1 MTVES
6 LISGA
11 EARASSLLAGA
22 TSAISAATSAVTNM
36 GYTQISYN
44 PLPAP
49 PAPPTSGPDEPPELD
64 ENSPD
69 FSDDA
74 PDDPEYDVIQPFEA
88 GEAPPLFDEKA
99 PILDKISKPA
109 ELSAFSESLPSLDL
123 NTALPPAPSLITPPD
138 PTFTEHTEPE
148 YEALPLPTFDGQKPV
163 DTTVVPTEIEVSFNA
178 AYREASPTM
187 TAAIAGYVDAQL
199 VKMNP
204 QYHAQMA
211 AIEGQLT
218 KYLAGGTGLKPEVED
233 AIYARAQ
240 AKNDLEAK
248 RVQDAVLADTAAR
261 GFTLPT
267 GVMTAAMIRARQDA
281 ANNNAKAAN
290 EIAIAQAEMEQK
302 NLQFAVTTSA
312 GLRAT
317 VLNATLSYMQNLTT
331 INGQALDYAKSVLSS
346 IIEMY
351 NTSVKAFTAKL
362 EAYKAEASVYDVR
375 MRGALTGI
383 EIYKAEISAFQALT
397 QADHT
402 KVEVYKAR
410 IDVLT
415 AKATLYRT
423 RVDAAVSAASMERLK
438 LDAFQA
444 KVQAYGAQVQAKNA
458 EWQGYLAKLSGENAK
473 VQVFTAQAQAYSAQ
487 VQGYRAGEEAK
498 SEASKA
504 AAALNTAKAQQY
516 AAATDGYK
524 AVVMAKGE
532 VARAKIENQRTLILA
547 YQAASHA
554 QVASAQMQTE
564 SYKATQQVAIEN
576 AKMTIQA
583 MVTSAELKYKYGEA
597 LARVAN
603 SNAVIHGNLAGSA
616 LAGINT
622 LASQSISE

>member
-11 EARASSLLAGA
+11 EGRANSLLSGA
-22 TSAISAATSAVTNM
+22 TSAIDTATAAISNM
-36 GYTQISYN
+36 GYTQVTFN
-44 PLPAP
+44 PLPTPQQPSP
-49 PAPPTSGPDEPPELD
+49 PEALTPPDISDVPPDMTDPVPDEP
-64 ENSPD
+64 
-69 FSDDA
+69 
-74 PDDPEYDVIQPFEA
+74 EYSVVQPFEA
-88 GEAPPLFDEKA
+88 GVAPLFTA
-99 PILDKISKPA
+99 PAPAINSPSKPSQ
-109 ELSAFSESLPSLDL
+109 LSAFSQSLPSLNL
-123 NTALPPAPSLITPPD
+123 NVSLPSAPEIIMPLE
-138 PTFTEHTEPE
+138 PTFTVRTEPV
-148 YEALPLPTFDGQKPV
+148 APTIQLPTFDGQMPV
-163 DTTVVPTEIEVSFNA
+163 DTTVVPTGIEASFNA

-204 QYHAQMA
+204 QYYGQMA

-218 KYLAGGTGLKPEVED
+218 KYLAGGTGLKAEVED

-267 GVMTAAMIRARQDA
+267 GVMAAAMIRARQDA

-362 EAYKAEASVYDVR
+362 EAYKTEASVYEVR
-375 MRGALTGI
+375 MRGALTGV
-383 EIYKAEISAFQALT
+383 EIYKAEISALQALT
-397 QADHT
+397 QVDHS

-415 AKATLYRT
+415 AMISMYRT
-423 RVDAAVSAASMERLK
+423 RVEAVVSAASLERLK
-438 LDAFQA
+438 VDAFQA
-444 KVQAYGAQVQAKNA
+444 QVQAYGAQVQAKNA
-458 EWQGYLAKLSGENAK
+458 EWQGYSAELSGETAK
-473 VQVFTAQAQAYSAQ
+473 VQIYSAQAQAYSAQ
-487 VQGYRAGEEAK
+487 VQGYRAEVEAK
-498 SEASKA
+498 GETSKA
-504 AAALNTAKAQQY
+504 AAATNAAMAQQY

-532 VARAKIENQRTLILA
+532 VARTKIENQRVSILA
-547 YQAASHA
+547 YQAASQA

-583 MVTSAELKYKYGEA
+583 MVTSAEMKHKYGEA
-597 LARVAN
+597 LARIAN
-603 SNAVIHGNLAGSA
+603 SNAVIHGNLAGAA
-616 LAGINT
+616 LAGINA

>member
-1 MTVES
+1 MTVDS
-6 LISGA
+6 LINGA
-11 EARASSLLAGA
+11 ESRANSLLSGA
-22 TSAISAATSAVTNM
+22 TSAINTATSAISNM
-36 GYTQISYN
+36 GYTQVTFT
-44 PLPAP
+44 PLPIPQQPSP
-49 PAPPTSGPDEPPELD
+49 PDALTPPTLT
-64 ENSPD
+64 
-69 FSDDA
+69 DA
-74 PDDPEYDVIQPFEA
+74 PFDMSDQAPDTPIYDIVQPFEA
-88 GEAPPLFDEKA
+88 GVAPLFTASA
-99 PILDKISKPA
+99 PAINLPSKPSQ
-109 ELSAFSESLPSLDL
+109 LSAFSQVLPSLNL
-123 NTALPPAPSLITPPD
+123 NVSLPPAPSLIMPPE
-138 PTFTEHTEPE
+138 PTFTERAEPD
-148 YEALPLPTFDGQKPV
+148 APTVQLPTFDGQMPV
-163 DTTVVPTEIEVSFNA
+163 DTTVVPTGIEASFNA

-187 TAAIAGYVDAQL
+187 TTAIAGYVDAQL

-267 GVMTAAMIRARQDA
+267 GVMAAAMIRARQDA
-281 ANNNAKAAN
+281 ANNNAKAAS

-362 EAYKAEASVYDVR
+362 EAYKAEASVYEVR

-383 EIYKAEISAFQALT
+383 EIYKAEISALQALT
-397 QADHT
+397 QVDHS

-415 AKATLYRT
+415 AMTSMYRT
-423 RVDAAVSAASMERLK
+423 RVEAMVSAASLERLK
-438 LDAFQA
+438 VDAFQA
-444 KVQAYGAQVQAKNA
+444 QVQAYGAQVQAKNA
-458 EWQGYLAKLSGENAK
+458 EWQGYSAEISGETAK
-473 VQVFTAQAQAYSAQ
+473 VQVYAAQAQAYSAQ
-487 VQGYRAGEEAK
+487 VQGYRAEVEAK
-498 SEASKA
+498 GEVSKA
-504 AAALNTAKAQQY
+504 AAATNAAMAQQY
-516 AAATDGYK
+516 AAASDGYK

-532 VARAKIENQRTLILA
+532 VARTKIENQRVSILA
-547 YQAASHA
+547 YQAATHA

-564 SYKATQQVAIEN
+564 SYKAAQQVAIEN
-576 AKMTIQA
+576 AKLTINA
-583 MVTSAELKYKYGEA
+583 MVTSAEMKHKYAEA
-597 LARVAN
+597 LARISN

-616 LAGINT
+616 LAGINA
-622 LASQSISE
+622 LASQSITE

>member
-6 LISGA
+6 LIAGAEGRAASLLSGA
-11 EARASSLLAGA
+11 A
-22 TSAISAATSAVTNM
+22 SAISAATSAISNM
-36 GYTQISYN
+36 GYTQVMFA
-44 PLPAP
+44 PLPIPQQPSP
-49 PAPPTSGPDEPPELD
+49 PDALTPPPLT
-64 ENSPD
+64 
-69 FSDDA
+69 DA
-74 PDDPEYDVIQPFEA
+74 PFDMSDQAPDTPTYGIVQPFEA
-88 GEAPPLFDEKA
+88 GVAPLFTASA
-99 PILDKISKPA
+99 PAINSPSKPSQ
-109 ELSAFSESLPSLDL
+109 LSAFSQVLPSLDL
-123 NTALPPAPSLITPPD
+123 NVSLPSAPSLIMPPE
-138 PTFTEHTEPE
+138 PTFTERAEPD
-148 YEALPLPTFDGQKPV
+148 APTVQLPTFDGQMPV
-163 DTTVVPTEIEVSFNA
+163 DTTVVPTGIEASFNA

-204 QYHAQMA
+204 QYHVQMA

-267 GVMTAAMIRARQDA
+267 GVMAAAMIRARQDA

-362 EAYKAEASVYDVR
+362 EAYKAEASVYEVR

-383 EIYKAEISAFQALT
+383 EIYKAEISALQALT
-397 QADHT
+397 QVDHS

-415 AKATLYRT
+415 AMTSMYRT
-423 RVDAAVSAASMERLK
+423 RVEAVVSAASLERLK
-438 LDAFQA
+438 VDAFQA
-444 KVQAYGAQVQAKNA
+444 QVQAYGAQVQAKNA
-458 EWQGYLAKLSGENAK
+458 EWQGYSAEISGETAK
-473 VQVFTAQAQAYSAQ
+473 VQVYAAQAQAYSAQ
-487 VQGYRAGEEAK
+487 VQGYRAEVEAK
-498 SEASKA
+498 GEASKA
-504 AAALNTAKAQQY
+504 AAATNAAMAQQY

-532 VARAKIENQRTLILA
+532 VARTEIENQRVSILA

-554 QVASAQMQTE
+554 QVANAQMQTE
-564 SYKATQQVAIEN
+564 SYKAAQQVAVEN

-583 MVTSAELKYKYGEA
+583 MVTSAEMKHKYAEA
-597 LARVAN
+597 LARISN

-616 LAGINT
+616 LAGINA
-622 LASQSISE
+622 LASQSITE